1 VARLRMMEHFDAPP
15 EQIYELGTDFK
26 RYPEWNVNY
35 VEVKEI
41 TGPIERVGTRIHAIE
56 RILGRDIDSWYEIVE
71 VEPVRLLKMTGSSAQ
86 GGTSTLT
93 YRLTPAEDG
102 GADVETV
109 LEYELPLGVFGQL
122 ADKLFLERTMQ
133 RNVRHSY
140 ENFRALVEAK
150 APVLT

>member
-1 VARLRMMEHFDAPP
+1 
-15 EQIYELGTDFK
+15 
-26 RYPEWNVNY
+26 
-35 VEVKEI
+35 
-41 TGPIERVGTRIHAIE
+41 
-56 RILGRDIDSWYEIVE
+56 
-71 VEPVRLLKMTGSSAQ
+71 
-86 GGTSTLT
+86 
-93 YRLTPAEDG
+93 LTPAEDG

-150 APVLT
+150 APVLA